1 MCWSSFSRDRTSISA
16 PSRGLIFIRSCSAL
30 RRDKSSG
37 QQRTG
42 SCSHGFISRC
52 NSIILGVDG
61 YRPNQMFRNEC
72 VLHVV
77 GVVGVN
83 VSFPSSCLPS
93 SGRWRDLSQQT
104 SVRWNSHRNA
114 NSCKQ
119 LFMLFL
125 LWHWALSSCT
135 FMSKTMLTLSE
146 HLCVWPCFFVGKLR
160 AAGSVTRWRPSLLK
174 WTLWL
179 ISASSCG
186 RGWGRKKSKV
196 RANSRLQLN
205 SVRLTYLY
213 RRLPPD
219 PRPRLDFVR
228 ETRPGTSP
236 GFKGGAWHPVPSH
249 SLTKGC
255 CPLLPRKHES
265 HQVYYLFLST
275 VMDIFSV
282 LLFTFPLQ

>member
-146 HLCVWPCFFVGKLR
+146 HLCVWPCFF
-160 AAGSVTRWRPSLLK
+160 
-174 WTLWL
+174 
-179 ISASSCG
+179 C
-186 RGWGRKKSKV
+186 
-196 RANSRLQLN
+196 
-205 SVRLTYLY
+205 
-213 RRLPPD
+213 
-219 PRPRLDFVR
+219 R
-228 ETRPGTSP
+228 ETESSRFSDAVKTLSAKMNPLADIGEQLRKRMRQEEEQ
-236 GFKGGAWHPVPSH
+236 GPS
-249 SLTKGC
+249 
-255 CPLLPRKHES
+255 
-265 HQVYYLFLST
+265 
-275 VMDIFSV
+275 
-282 LLFTFPLQ
+282 